1 MRTNTLPNSWEPGRQ
16 TIESIDLSPRVTDI
30 ILDARLDA
38 LEKQTSKVLILDWVM
53 LLVIIAAWIWVV
65 WKIDAA
71 PEVKKEKYHNP
82 ISAHGHRDDDDQH

>member
-1 MRTNTLPNSWEPGRQ
+1 
-16 TIESIDLSPRVTDI
+16 
-30 ILDARLDA
+30 
-38 LEKQTSKVLILDWVM
+38 M